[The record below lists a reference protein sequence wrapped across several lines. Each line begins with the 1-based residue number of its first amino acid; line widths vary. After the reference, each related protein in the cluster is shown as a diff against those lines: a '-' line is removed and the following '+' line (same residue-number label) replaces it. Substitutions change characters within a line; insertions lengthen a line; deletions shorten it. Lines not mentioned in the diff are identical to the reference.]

1 MGITRKNV
9 YQEVMQQQM
18 RSTERKKGESE
29 VKVELNLTTP
39 FILAASLQ
47 GLLETWNQVKYHH
60 KRQQV
65 KSSKWDI
72 L

>member
-1 MGITRKNV
+1 MEMTRKNV

-18 RSTERKKGESE
+18 WSTERRKGERE
-29 VKVELNLTTP
+29 VKVELHLTKP

-47 GLLETWNQVKYHH
+47 GLLGTRIQVKYYH
-60 KRQQV
+60 KKQQV